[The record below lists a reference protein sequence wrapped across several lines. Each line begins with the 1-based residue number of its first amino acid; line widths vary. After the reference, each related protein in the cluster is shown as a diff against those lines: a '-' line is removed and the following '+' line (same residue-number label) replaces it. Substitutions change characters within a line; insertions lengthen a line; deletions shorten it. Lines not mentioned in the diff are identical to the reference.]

1 MIVVSNHDFED
12 ALAVY
17 KRRWE
22 IETLF
27 GCLKSRG
34 FRMEDTHVTDP
45 DKIEKILFV
54 LAIAFCWAY
63 RTGEIQSKITPIRKK
78 SHGRKSK
85 SKFRLGLDIIRRA
98 LMNLGSNI
106 NEIKQILWPLSCL
119 ERGGCHV

>member
-1 MIVVSNHDFED
+1 M
-12 ALAVY
+12 
-17 KRRWE
+17 E

-63 RTGEIQSKITPIRKK
+63 RAGEIQSKITPIRKK
-78 SHGRKSK
+78 PMDGRVKAY
-85 SKFRLGLDIIRRA
+85 FDWDWI
-98 LMNLGSNI
+98 
-106 NEIKQILWPLSCL
+106 
-119 ERGGCHV
+119 